1 VNDELNPAR
10 ILKALEGSPQELRC
24 LIDSLMP
31 VVQSRTARA
40 LARYRPAA
48 RDSRQEQAD
57 LVQEVFAAL
66 FEQQGRVL
74 RQWDPA
80 RGLSLRNFVGLVS
93 QRTLGGLL
101 RSGRRTPWPDDPT
114 EQDTLERLDALSYDP
129 APNIESRDELE
140 MLLDRLMQELSPRSL
155 ELFHRLCVCQEE
167 VRDVA
172 SSMGMTEQAVY
183 AARSRLEKLAR
194 KLAEESKVSGKVLSA

>member
-1 VNDELNPAR
+1 VNEDLDQAR
-10 ILKALEGSPQELRC
+10 VLSALDGDPSALRA
-24 LIDSLMP
+24 LIDALMP
-31 VVQSRTARA
+31 VVQSRAARA
-40 LARYRPAA
+40 LVRYRPAA

-57 LVQEVFAAL
+57 LTQEVFAAL

-80 RGLSLRNFVGLVS
+80 RGLSLRNFVGLVA
-93 QRTLGGLL
+93 QRTLGGIL

-114 EQDTLERLDALSYDP
+114 EQEALERLDSLSYDP
-129 APNIESRDELE
+129 APRIESRADLE
-140 MLLDRLMQELSPRSL
+140 ALLDRLMQELSPRSL
-155 ELFHRLCVCQEE
+155 ELFHRLCVRQEE

-172 SSMGMTEQAVY
+172 SSTGMSEQAVY

-194 KLAEESKVSGKVLSA
+194 KLAADSTPAGKGLPA

>member
-1 VNDELNPAR
+1 MNEELDPVRVRA
-10 ILKALEGSPQELRC
+10 ALEGEPVALRA
-24 LIDSLMP
+24 LIDALMP
-31 VVQSRTARA
+31 VVQSRAARA

-66 FEQQGRVL
+66 FEQKGRVL
-74 RQWDPA
+74 KQWDPA
-80 RGLSLRNFVGLVS
+80 RGLSLRNFVGLVA
-93 QRTLGGLL
+93 QRTLGGIL

-114 EQDTLERLDALSYDP
+114 EQDALERLDSLTYDP
-129 APNIESRDELE
+129 ATHIESRDELE

-172 SSMGMTEQAVY
+172 HSTGMTEQAVY
-183 AARSRLEKLAR
+183 AARGRLEKLAR
-194 KLAEESKVSGKVLSA
+194 KLAEESRMSSKGLSL